1 MAASHHSS
9 EGRSRSG
16 RMLRTA
22 LGSAICRFL
31 EDAAIVELMRPHL
44 IDRLSEGLPDTG
56 KRLSTGDGERIV
68 RLAAHHV
75 GAEVHAS
82 APRVSGASR
91 DSRAVR
97 GTLPPVVAA
106 PAFAIRKP
114 AAPVFT
120 LDDYVRDVPYRR
132 AKPRHFGW
140 ASPPALTSS
149 WLAGLRPSRGAWW
162 SGLLMRTSE
171 MRIGEQA
178 S

>member
-1 MAASHHSS
+1 MAASRHSS
-9 EGRSRSG
+9 KGRSRRG

-82 APRVSGASR
+82 APRGTFYVSASALI
-91 DSRAVR
+91 DVEHKADLEKAGEHFESSYFLTFCHLPHAEDDRAEAWLYEGREKTGIDPHEVMS
-97 GTLPPVVAA
+97 G
-106 PAFAIRKP
+106 FAI
-114 AAPVFT
+114 APT
-120 LDDYVRDVPYRR
+120 
-132 AKPRHFGW
+132 G
-140 ASPPALTSS
+140 
-149 WLAGLRPSRGAWW
+149 
-162 SGLLMRTSE
+162 
-171 MRIGEQA
+171 
-178 S
+178 